1 MLRHI
6 YVKKLQNLFK
16 IDVKKLKLYLHNF
29 QQSCI
34 DWEKY
39 YNGVNI
45 RRKARKKKKRKSYK
59 LKRFHLLG
67 RIKKIK

>member
-6 YVKKLQNLFK
+6 YVKKPQNLFK
-16 IDVKKLKLYLHNF
+16 IYVKQLELYLHNLR
-29 QQSCI
+29 QSSI

-45 RRKARKKKKRKSYK
+45 RRKEREKKKKKK
-59 LKRFHLLG
+59 L
-67 RIKKIK
+67 

>member
-6 YVKKLQNLFK
+6 YVKKPQNLFK
-16 IDVKKLKLYLHNF
+16 VDVKQLEPYLHNL
-29 QQSCI
+29 QQSSI

-45 RRKARKKKKRKSYK
+45 RREERKKKE
-59 LKRFHLLG
+59 
-67 RIKKIK
+67 KKEEKVIS